1 MSEWRDKWRDSALGD
16 AMWERV
22 YALAELGS
30 SPTAEAAR
38 PLEDAL
44 YEAVEALMAQVE
56 ADEREACAKIAEE
69 EAEALERT
77 ATKYGAPKLAH
88 EYLVRATNI
97 RDVAAAIRARGKTE

>member
-1 MSEWRDKWRDSALGD
+1 MSDWREKWRDSALGD

-22 YALAELGS
+22 YALAELGP

-44 YEAVEALMAQVE
+44 YQAVEALMAQVE

-69 EAEALERT
+69 AGERAYAQDARVFFSEA
-77 ATKYGAPKLAH
+77 
-88 EYLVRATNI
+88 
-97 RDVAAAIRARGKTE
+97 AAAIRARGKTE